1 MFEQKVS
8 NLKETIEEKKTTI
21 STLEKDKEAKLSEKE
36 GLITTLKNNID
47 SMSSQFA
54 EMLKETLTKMKTRIE
69 NANKQW
75 EEENETNI
83 IQRFDEHM
91 KMK

>member
-1 MFEQKVS
+1 MK
-8 NLKETIEEKKTTI
+8 
-21 STLEKDKEAKLSEKE
+21 KDKESKLNEKDT
-36 GLITTLKNNID
+36 LIQTLKNNID

-54 EMLKETLTKMKTRIE
+54 EMLKETLNKMKTRIE

-91 KMK
+91 KLK

>member
-1 MFEQKVS
+1 MSE
-8 NLKETIEEKKTTI
+8 LKETIEEKKNTI
-21 STLEKDKEAKLSEKE
+21 AALEKDKETKLSEKE
-36 GLITTLKNNID
+36 ALITTLKNNID

-54 EMLKETLTKMKTRIE
+54 EMLKETLGKMKTRIE

-91 KMK
+91 KIK

>member
-1 MFEQKVS
+1 M
-8 NLKETIEEKKTTI
+8 KETIEERTVTI
-21 STLEKDKEAKLSEKE
+21 DTLKKDKESKLNEKE
-36 GLITTLKNNID
+36 QLITTLKNNID

-54 EMLKETLTKMKTRIE
+54 EMLKETLNKMKNRIE
-69 NANKQW
+69 TANKQW

-83 IQRFDEHM
+83 TQRFDEHM